1 MEQDVFCR
9 IIAGAVPAERLY
21 DDKKVMAFADIN
33 PQAPIHI
40 LIIPKKHF
48 ASLNDLDEKD
58 ERLLGHM
65 VLVAQK
71 LAREHSVALSGY
83 RLILNCGS
91 HGGQVVPHLHLHLL
105 GGHELAGGM
114 C

>member
-9 IIAGAVPAERLY
+9 IVSGDIPTNRLY
-21 DDKKVMAFADIN
+21 DDSAVLAFADIS

-40 LIIPKKHF
+40 LIIPKEHF
-48 ASLNDLDEKD
+48 ASLNDLVEKD
-58 ERLLGHM
+58 KGLLGHM
-65 VLVAQK
+65 MLVAK
-71 LAREHSVALSGY
+71 MLATEHGIASSGY
-83 RLILNCGS
+83 RLALNCGP

-105 GGHELAGGM
+105 GGRELAGGM